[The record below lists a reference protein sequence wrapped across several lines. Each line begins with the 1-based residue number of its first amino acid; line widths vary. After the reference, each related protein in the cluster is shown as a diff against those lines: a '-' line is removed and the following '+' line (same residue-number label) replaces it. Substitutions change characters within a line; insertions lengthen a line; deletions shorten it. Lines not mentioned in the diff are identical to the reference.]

1 MVVGCGQSDVER
13 LEEETKRL
21 EAELEEKQLEI
32 DSLESE
38 IKASEKQSAEKLAA
52 AIKNAHAWKDVF
64 EKSAETNKLLQ
75 VEIEKKKDDLI
86 RLSVVGEYD
95 YKEGSP
101 AYRHFFLENGIL
113 ERYRSGEK
121 RNDAKWSIVKGEIH
135 VVHDFG
141 EIHVFRINKDKS
153 ITEIALIKD
162 KKRSDWPYEV
172 NTLKKIK

>member
-1 MVVGCGQSDVER
+1 MRTLTILVVGLLSVGCGKSDTER
-13 LEEETKRL
+13 LEEEKLTQEYETEFQMSEDENKRL
-21 EAELEEKQLEI
+21 EAEI
-32 DSLESE
+32 ES
-38 IKASEKQSAEKLAA
+38 
-52 AIKNAHAWKDVF
+52 
-64 EKSAETNKLLQ
+64 NKLKAKS
-75 VEIEKKKDDLI
+75 KKTQDELL

-101 AYRHFFLENGIL
+101 AYTHFFLENGIT
-113 ERYRSGEK
+113 EMYRNGEK
-121 RNDAKWSIVKGEIH
+121 RNDAKWSISNGELH
-135 VVHDFG
+135 VVRDYG